1 MKQFF
6 LIFFLA
12 LSASTSALATDVS
25 LLATEIPNFNPSNI
39 GGNIVVSGVTI
50 GGSTLTCSA
59 CFRPTWVGLG
69 GFTVSISGVQGP
81 QNYTV
86 SYVESTSQAF
96 LTAAPVSFGT
106 GFSVTFYPYV
116 EFRIYANQAFQP
128 LGENYIVQPGT
139 PGSGAWYKRYAA
151 SIVPQANVKSLVLSA
166 ITIAATTDSPGP
178 TNQARYTAAFYRP
191 DNSLIQFYN
200 CFEQFAVPP
209 ITPTTWTALCA
220 YNSPGGIV
228 PPTTEAYTKPQIDA
242 RFPVCSTSQMI
253 YYAATGN
260 IQSCLTIG
268 AGLSLQGN
276 VLISTAQGGI
286 TGNGTAGY
294 IPKFTSSSVLANS
307 IAREIDGQFRVQ
319 GQLVS
324 TYTSTAI
331 SDQYGSN
338 LNFIFNPGSQTSTD
352 AQSGLSVSSIV
363 QSGINMNV
371 NGIRSFFQDTVSGN
385 ATGVGIASDVSV
397 LTTGSGGVKNYTG
410 VQTSYNNLMTGSGS
424 SSFVGFRVSQPGQG
438 TLPITSYIGFLNTAP
453 TSLANVQNYSAL
465 ESDGGKF
472 VFGKSFQSDEIAL
485 KNGMPLRFYPTI
497 AQNPAQTAWVGF
509 GLAASPAI
517 NYTYNWP
524 TADVMVNKHLTIDS
538 ILDGNVSLKWA
549 AAMEAAGGNY
559 SIQYNSNGVLSGD
572 TRFTINPTNF
582 TINLRGGINFQQS
595 IGATTPVTLRNGKQL
610 VFENI
615 AGDGSFTLAYGSGN
629 TGNMT
634 YYWPETPPTI
644 GQVLQAAE
652 DPNTGVVPLQW
663 ATTGSGSVTSVGM
676 TVPSTLLA
684 VSPAEVTTNG
694 TFAISL
700 ATQAAN
706 AIFAG
711 PSSGPGASA
720 PTFRSMVAADL
731 PVIGTG
737 ATIGSPTMTLG
748 SDATGDIYYRKA
760 TGTLMRLGIGTSNQ
774 VLTVSAGLPSWQALP
789 TAVTLNATNNTIPV
803 RSGSTTLAD
812 SPLRVASGNVELYP
826 TTANP
831 AAFTLYSDSGTASKR
846 LQIGTRFGDPSSA
859 AIYFGNV
866 TATSSNHVLTAD
878 GTSFTELNAPGSTP
892 ILALNAGDS
901 TAGNGGVYI
910 GAGRAT
916 VLIVSKTG
924 ASIVPIASSD
934 PALSIDAT
942 CQTGCSADTPAI
954 RTTRGSTATS
964 GVVVHSDFQVY
975 AFNSTVAS
983 HGGRIRLGAKA
994 GATLNV
1000 NAAAIDWVFT
1010 SVATNQPVSNLAF
1023 SLVSQSTSYTEYAR
1037 LTPTSLVLRNGATGD
1052 TIRAMLTGGS
1062 DYAWPHPGTGTGLIL
1077 PRKNIIAADGF
1088 AQGSGIWWTS
1098 TNETAGYG
1106 SLSGLWVKD
1115 GMNWQG
1121 EGGSGNWMFR
1131 IPTDSA
1137 TLGASVI
1144 EVNPSSGD
1152 SFIALKPYNTGSTQ
1166 TTSVKFFELAAN
1178 GTNSVSLKAPDS
1190 LGDDVAYQ
1198 LPSKPTEAN
1207 MVLSGSSGAFAS
1219 PMSWSA
1225 TVGSGNV
1232 VRATSPT
1239 ITTPSISGM
1248 LQLHT
1253 ALWVNRPTATA
1264 GGAWYCTDC
1273 AVTSASDNTCTSGG
1287 SGALAIGIGSTAV
1300 WRCFAT
1306 QN

>member
-1 MKQFF
+1 M
-6 LIFFLA
+6 LL
-12 LSASTSALATDVS
+12 ASTSAQATNIDIA
-25 LLATEIPNFNPSNI
+25 ATQIPNFNPSNI
-39 GGNIVVSGVTI
+39 GGNMVVTGVTI
-50 GGSTLTCSA
+50 GGTTMTCSA
-59 CFRPTWVGLG
+59 CFRPAWVGLG
-69 GFTVSISGVQGP
+69 GFTVSISGIQGP
-81 QNYTV
+81 QDYTV
-86 SYVESTSQAF
+86 SYIENTSMAT
-96 LTAAPVSFGT
+96 LTAAPVSSGT

-128 LGENYIVQPGT
+128 LGESYIVQPGT

-151 SIVPQANVKSLVLSA
+151 SIVPMGGMKTLFLSA
-166 ITIAATTDSPGP
+166 IDIDATTNSPGP
-178 TNQARYTAAFYRP
+178 TNQARYTSAFYRP

-209 ITPTTWTALCA
+209 ITPTSWTALCA

-268 AGLSLQGN
+268 TGLSLQGN

-294 IPKFTSSSVLANS
+294 IPKFTSSSVLGNS
-307 IAREIDGQFRVQ
+307 IAREVDGQFRVQ
-319 GQLVS
+319 GQLV
-324 TYTSTAI
+324 TAYTSTVI

-352 AQSGLSVSSIV
+352 TQSGLSVSSIV

-371 NGIRSFFQDTVSGN
+371 NGIRSFFQDTLSGN
-385 ATGVGIASDVSV
+385 STGVGITSDVNV
-397 LTTGSGGVKNYTG
+397 LTTGSGGVKSYTG
-410 VQTSYNNLMTGSGS
+410 VQTSYNNLMTGTGS
-424 SSFVGFRVSQPGQG
+424 SSFVGFRVSQPGRG

-453 TSLANVQNYSAL
+453 TSLANVQSYSAL

-472 VFGKSFQSDEIAL
+472 VFGKSFSSDEIAL
-485 KNGMPLRFYPTI
+485 KNGMPLRFYPTTT
-497 AQNPAQTAWVGF
+497 QNPAQNAWVGF
-509 GLAASPAI
+509 GIAASPTV

-524 TADVMVNKHLTIDS
+524 TEDVMVNKHLTVDS

-559 SIQYNSNGVLSGD
+559 SIQYNNNGMLAGD

-582 TINLRGGINFQQS
+582 TVNLRGGINFQQS

-615 AGDGSFTLAYGSGN
+615 AGDGSFTFAYGSGP

-634 YYWPETPPTI
+634 YYWPDTPPTI

-652 DPNTGVVPLQW
+652 DPNTGAVPLQW
-663 ATTGSGSVTSVGM
+663 ATTGSGSVTSIGM

-684 VSPAEVTTNG
+684 VSPAAITDNG
-694 TFAISL
+694 TFAVTL
-700 ATQAAN
+700 ATQGAN
-706 AIFAG
+706 TIFAG
-711 PSSGPGASA
+711 ASSGAAAA
-720 PTFRSMVAADL
+720 PTFRSMVTADL

-737 ATIGSPTMTLG
+737 ATIASPTMTLG
-748 SDATGDIYYRKA
+748 SDATGDTYYRKSSGA
-760 TGTLMRLGIGTSNQ
+760 LTKLGIGSTGQ

-789 TAVTLNATNNTIPV
+789 TSVTLNATNNTIPV

-826 TTANP
+826 TTAGP
-831 AAFTLYSDSGTASKR
+831 GMLTFYTDTAGTLKR
-846 LQIGTRFGDPSSA
+846 LQIGTKFGDTTYA
-859 AIYFGNV
+859 AIYAGGV
-866 TATSSNHVLTAD
+866 TPNANNHTFLAD
-878 GTSFTELNAPGSTP
+878 GSTSTELNAPGLSS
-892 ILALNAGDS
+892 ILYLNAGDS
-901 TAGNGGVYI
+901 TVGNGGVYI
-910 GAGRAT
+910 GAGRTT
-916 VLIVSKTG
+916 VMIVEKTG
-924 ASIVPIASSD
+924 ASIIPIASNT
-934 PALSIDAT
+934 PALSVDAT
-942 CQTGCSADTPAI
+942 CQTGCSADNPAI
-954 RTTRGSTATS
+954 RATRGTTQTS

-975 AFNSTVAS
+975 ALGSTAAS
-983 HGGRIRLGAKA
+983 FGGRIRLGAKA
-994 GATLNV
+994 GTTQNI
-1000 NAAAIDWVFT
+1000 NAAAIDWAFT

-1023 SLVSQSTSYTEYAR
+1023 SLVNQSTSYVEYAR

-1144 EVNPSSGD
+1144 EINPSSGD